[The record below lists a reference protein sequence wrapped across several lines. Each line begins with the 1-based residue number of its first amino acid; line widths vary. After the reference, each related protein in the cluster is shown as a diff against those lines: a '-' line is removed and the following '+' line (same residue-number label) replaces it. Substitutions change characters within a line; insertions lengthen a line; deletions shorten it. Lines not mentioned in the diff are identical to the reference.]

1 MLRKAGG
8 RVLAPSP
15 VVRSMGKS
23 NFGRIDHLQSTL
35 QEASTGSSD
44 ARETG
49 TNNPKVHLGYMV
61 PHHNLTTL
69 TEGPAGTSTAQG
81 EQDRA
86 FNIEPTEELRTR
98 TNDAGPK
105 KQSQSLSQEET
116 KTSCDVPGSGTN
128 HVEEFQRNSA
138 QQQDSMNS
146 AKGYPWTSTLYGM
159 EQDPPNTFGNSTTHH
174 VESVVNTV
182 QEQDSTTSTNGGP
195 RRSAVHSMDQD
206 RRLSHSKA
214 RQSALESVS
223 DPQNLI
229 ENELPAS
236 TANIA
241 TSPQFQGV
249 ISEHLES
256 QRDIKSCYERLR
268 PCATLSRRQSNP
280 SVTEYENFNSDVG
293 GDRASAIT
301 SADRGVSRL
310 KVQKTTSPLDPLT
323 TPNAIS
329 TKAPAQ
335 HHILPIVPAIPRI
348 FMKRLRPR
356 SSVIG
361 GGLKANGGPLLET
374 QDKRSTEES
383 AVVTVEKAL
392 YAATEATMVNQESS
406 SVNPKDVPPLS
417 CTSCPSAPFSNLGDG
432 KTSRS
437 AVKDTQASSS
447 EGDLFT
453 PAEALGHRKSSSVD
467 AGMFRYRELNPLR
480 TPTKPFGHRKSFSP
494 LASEFYPSRNSSIP
508 STPSNLSQSAHS
520 RQPSRE
526 FLVPTHVDYAASDT
540 VRGAKDQQHGHP
552 IPTYHGTR
560 SPDSYPGAPTRAIS
574 SEDLTLNDPAVVS
587 YRHLSPALDL
597 HRTHSHLALWQSTS
611 AMGNAYLVEQNDNN
625 SDYTQPNPF
634 ESYATSTPAAPT
646 PNPSDVQTNAG
657 LYASDTNGFQPAYFT
672 NTNSSNQIV

>member
-1 MLRKAGG
+1 
-8 RVLAPSP
+8 
-15 VVRSMGKS
+15 MGKS
-23 NFGRIDHLQSTL
+23 NSGRIDHLQSTL
-35 QEASTGSSD
+35 QEASTVSSD
-44 ARETG
+44 VRETYAN
-49 TNNPKVHLGYMV
+49 TMKIHLQCIV
-61 PHHNLTTL
+61 PHHGSTALTD
-69 TEGPAGTSTAQG
+69 GPAGSSTAHNG
-81 EQDRA
+81 EQVKA
-86 FNIEPTEELRTR
+86 FNVESTELCTR
-98 TNDAGPK
+98 TNDAGLI
-105 KQSQSLSQEET
+105 KQPQSLSQEET
-116 KTSCDVPGSGTN
+116 KTSFDVPGSGGN
-128 HVEEFQRNSA
+128 HVERFQRNSS
-138 QQQDSMNS
+138 QQQDSTNS
-146 AKGYPWTSTLYGM
+146 TNGYPWTSNVYGV
-159 EQDPPNTFGNSTTHH
+159 EQHPSNILGDSTAHH
-174 VESVVNTV
+174 VESVKNTV
-182 QEQDSTTSTNGGP
+182 QERDSTTSTNGGP
-195 RRSAVHSMDQD
+195 RISAVHSMDQD
-206 RRLSHSKA
+206 RCLSHNKTS
-214 RQSALESVS
+214 QSALESVS

-241 TSPQFQGV
+241 TSPQLQGV
-249 ISEHLES
+249 IFEQLES
-256 QRDIKSCYERLR
+256 QTDIKSCYERLR
-268 PCATLSRRQSNP
+268 PCATLSRRHSNP
-280 SVTEYENFNSDVG
+280 SATEHEKSNSDVG
-293 GDRASAIT
+293 GYRASAIT

-310 KVQKTTSPLDPLT
+310 GVPKTTSLLDPLT
-323 TPNAIS
+323 TPNAVS
-329 TKAPAQ
+329 TKDHAQ
-335 HHILPIVPAIPRI
+335 HQILPIVPAIPRV

-374 QDKRSTEES
+374 QYKRSTEES
-383 AVVTVEKAL
+383 AVVTVEKAS

-417 CTSCPSAPFSNLGDG
+417 CSSCPSAPISNLGDG
-432 KTSRS
+432 KTSRN
-437 AVKDTQASSS
+437 AVKDSQASSS

-526 FLVPTHVDYAASDT
+526 FHVPTHADYAASDT

-560 SPDSYPGAPTRAIS
+560 TPDPYPGAPTRATS

-587 YRHLSPALDL
+587 YRRLSPAFDL
-597 HRTHSHLALWQSTS
+597 HRTHSHLALWQTTS

-625 SDYTQPNPF
+625 SEYTQPNPF
-634 ESYATSTPAAPT
+634 ESYATSTPAAHT

-657 LYASDTNGFQPAYFT
+657 LYAPDTNGFQPAYFT
-672 NTNSSNQIV
+672 NTNNSNQIV